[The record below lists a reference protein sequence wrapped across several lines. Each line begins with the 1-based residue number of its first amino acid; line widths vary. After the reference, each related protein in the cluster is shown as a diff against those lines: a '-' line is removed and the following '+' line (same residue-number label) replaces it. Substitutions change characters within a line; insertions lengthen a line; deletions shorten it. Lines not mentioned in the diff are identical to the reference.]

1 MKQAEH
7 TLPYEFKM
15 NFSPYEW
22 FQDLLKL
29 YKEKVVRWVGQSEIG
44 DELEENIIIY
54 MHENALIKPIHFYA
68 NLKN

>member
-15 NFSPYEW
+15 NFPPYEW